1 MCNFYVALSIP
12 RLGFVP
18 LWFPWSA
25 TRMRGVLASCFL
37 LLSIIV
43 SVPEDESFCC
53 SVQYLNKLLHQCNL
67 CFTSKSSLNI
77 CDLALLAQHPSITA
91 NETVAGIISYGHLS
105 RHLSICT
112 VRLEGTLAHATPPHC
127 LHGPELAVIEGRLFS
142 QKEEHKISYDWLIG
156 MACAQL
162 VLELVG

>member
-1 MCNFYVALSIP
+1 MQS
-12 RLGFVP
+12 
-18 LWFPWSA
+18 
-25 TRMRGVLASCFL
+25 
-37 LLSIIV
+37 
-43 SVPEDESFCC
+43 
-53 SVQYLNKLLHQCNL
+53 LLHIQVVPQHMRSCVVSPASLHNCQRNRRWNNL
-67 CFTSKSSLNI
+67 LRTS
-77 CDLALLAQHPSITA
+77 
-91 NETVAGIISYGHLS
+91 S

-112 VRLEGTLAHATPPHC
+112 VRLEGLAHATPPHC